1 MFSSVQSLSCVIFII
16 NIISYYF
23 IINIIMIN
31 SLLIKP
37 ATLRRMEVTQS
48 MVSLPRDLQSHEK

>member
-31 SLLIKP
+31 LLLIKP
-37 ATLRRMEVTQS
+37 ATLRRMEVTQP